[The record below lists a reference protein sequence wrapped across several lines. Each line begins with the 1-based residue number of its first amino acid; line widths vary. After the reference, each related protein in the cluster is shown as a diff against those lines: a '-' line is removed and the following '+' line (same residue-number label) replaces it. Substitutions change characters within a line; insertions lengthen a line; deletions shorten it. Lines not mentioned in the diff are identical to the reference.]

1 MFRYF
6 DYVFYR
12 IYSYYIK
19 KNDDIPI
26 FTSLGFL
33 WLFQTIIIAVL
44 FSLIDKLTNGS
55 MTSSDSLKTRV
66 YISLG
71 VIDTAI
77 LIFDL
82 IRYLNNKYYE
92 SLMEIFEN
100 SSSNERIR
108 TWMIFLQPVFLLFI
122 DITFLVLTK
131 HHGV

>member
-1 MFRYF
+1 MFKYF

-12 IYSYYIK
+12 IYSFYLK
-19 KNDDIPI
+19 KHDDIPI
-26 FTSLGFL
+26 LTSLGFL

-44 FSLIDKLTNGS
+44 FSIIDKLTNGS
-55 MTSSDSLKTRV
+55 MTSSDSLKNRV

-71 VIDTAI
+71 LIDTAI

-82 IRYLNNKYYE
+82 IRYLNNKYYQ
-92 SLMEIFEN
+92 SLIEIFEN

-131 HHGV
+131 HHGA